1 MDLRKIANKIAATRQ
16 EYWVFPN
23 GKVVDVPQTHGQTA
37 VEILEERGAKVPE
50 RDDGSGVP
58 DFMKAMEVLFKEG
71 AARVHRYGKDVV
83 VSVNKF
89 TSKILDA
96 VTELFIDKNVPLE
109 NNIVLQYGG
118 VGAFTNMEVSFE
130 DLLKVGNDPRKLE
143 KLGKTNKY
151 GSKLLLTGKDI
162 KMIRITNNVAERF
175 K

>member
-1 MDLRKIANKIAATRQ
+1 LNIANKIAAVRQ
-16 EYWVFPN
+16 EWWVFPN
-23 GKVVDVPQTHGQTA
+23 GKVIDVPETHGQTA
-37 VEILEERGAKVPE
+37 VEILEERGVEIPE
-50 RDDGSGVP
+50 REDGSGVP

-96 VTELFIDKNVPLE
+96 ITELFIDKNVPLE

-143 KLGKTNKY
+143 KMGKTNKY
-151 GSKLLLTGKDI
+151 GSKLLLNPEDI
-162 KMIRITNNVAERF
+162 RMMRIANKVAEKF
-175 K
+175 SL